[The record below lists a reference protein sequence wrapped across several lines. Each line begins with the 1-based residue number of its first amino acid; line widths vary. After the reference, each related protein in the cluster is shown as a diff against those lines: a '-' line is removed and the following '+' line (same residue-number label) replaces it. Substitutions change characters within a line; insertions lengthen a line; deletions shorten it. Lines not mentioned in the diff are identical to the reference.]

1 MAKPKDILKRPV
13 VTEKATQESS
23 LGRYV
28 FEVDSGATK
37 PAIARAVEET
47 FGVKVKRVRTMIIKG
62 KTKRSGRYRRPIKQA
77 NWKKAVVE
85 LVEGEKI
92 DLLES
97 GE

>member
-1 MAKPKDILKRPV
+1 MKPKDILKRPI
-13 VTEKATQESS
+13 VTEKASQGAP

-28 FEVDSGATK
+28 FEVDPKANK
-37 PAIARAVEET
+37 AEIAKAVEET
-47 FGVKVKRVRTMIIKG
+47 FGAKVKKVRTTMVRG
-62 KTKRSGRYRRPIKQA
+62 KSKRSGRWRKPTKQTD
-77 NWKKAVVE
+77 WKKAIVE